1 MRQIRFIEIEHEEER
16 LGRQELK
23 SPEALRVLGAELKR
37 PERTSGFERGAALFE
52 HVLLA
57 FQVGVRGRL
66 LRVALEAFE
75 APFDDAQVREDD
87 FLFHRAHI
95 ARGIDGSRRVRHRR
109 IAKQA
114 DDVQQRVG
122 VAKGRDVEQ
131 RGRTRPHA
139 RGTAHVG
146 ELDRRRHVFL
156 GVEQRRQLIQTRIR
170 HP

>member
-1 MRQIRFIEIEHEEER
+1 MRQIRFVEIQHEEQR

-23 SPEALRVLGAELKR
+23 SAEALRVLSAELKC
-37 PERTSGFERGAALFE
+37 PERTPGFERRAALFE

-87 FLFHRAHI
+87 FLFHRAHV

-114 DDVQQRVG
+114 DDVKQRVS
-122 VAKGRDVEQ
+122 VAKRCDVE
-131 RGRTRPHA
+131 
-139 RGTAHVG
+139 
-146 ELDRRRHVFL
+146 
-156 GVEQRRQLIQTRIR
+156 
-170 HP
+170 